1 MVKMECET
9 SDKTVKLLP
18 CLMLDVGERM
28 LVAGAEVSRIED
40 MLQRLGH
47 AYGILHTNVFVIT
60 SSISVTLELADGQ
73 LVTHTRRIN
82 IHTGNNLESRERIG
96 RLIKQVCEGNLSME
110 QLWSELA
117 ELDKVKENPFEY
129 PGSMLGAAGF
139 TVFFGGNIKDAIVSA
154 AFGIFICFFQK
165 KLSVWCL
172 NQVVFNLTISFLSGI
187 GICLI
192 TQEIPGFAADKIMIG
207 DIMLLIPGLT
217 VTSAMRDMI
226 VGDTI
231 SGLLRLIESIWWAG
245 ALACGFMAAIWL
257 TGI

>member
-82 IHTGNNLESRERIG
+82 RHTGNNLESRERIG
-96 RLIKQVCEGNLSME
+96 RLMKQVCEGNLSME
-110 QLWSELA
+110 QLW
-117 ELDKVKENPFEY
+117 
-129 PGSMLGAAGF
+129 
-139 TVFFGGNIKDAIVSA
+139 
-154 AFGIFICFFQK
+154 
-165 KLSVWCL
+165 
-172 NQVVFNLTISFLSGI
+172 
-187 GICLI
+187 
-192 TQEIPGFAADKIMIG
+192 
-207 DIMLLIPGLT
+207 
-217 VTSAMRDMI
+217 
-226 VGDTI
+226 
-231 SGLLRLIESIWWAG
+231 
-245 ALACGFMAAIWL
+245 
-257 TGI
+257 